1 MGEIIIKVPGE
12 VREVFEINTNYNQ
25 DEISKVK
32 NEIEKILKKIERERL
47 FTEIV
52 KLGEEIKDKDTKE
65 TEGELYEWLSNR
77 Y

>member
-1 MGEIIIKVPGE
+1 MGEIIIKVPGDIK
-12 VREVFEINTNYNQ
+12 EVFEINTNYNQ

-32 NEIEKILKKIERERL
+32 KGIEKILKKIERERL
-47 FTEIV
+47 FTEII

>member
-1 MGEIIIKVPGE
+1 MGEIIIKVPGD
-12 VREVFEINTNYNQ
+12 VKEVFEINTNYNQ

-32 NEIEKILKKIERERL
+32 KGIEKILKKIERERL
-47 FTEIV
+47 FTEII
-52 KLGEEIKDKDTKE
+52 KLGEEIKDKDTQE

>member
-1 MGEIIIKVPGE
+1 MGEIIIKVPGD
-12 VREVFEINTNYNQ
+12 VKEVFEINTNYNQ

-32 NEIEKILKKIERERL
+32 KGIEKILKKIERERL
-47 FTEIV
+47 FTEII

>member
-32 NEIEKILKKIERERL
+32 KGIEKILKKIERERL
-47 FTEIV
+47 FTEII